1 MPAAVQEPAAILAR
15 MVQDYT
21 GLPTAAADMQP
32 VAAGA
37 SGRSIM
43 RAHGV
48 LGIHWTAARADNNDF
63 LPAAHELAAAGIRV
77 PAVLVEQDLGDGCG
91 ACLVQDL
98 GERDILSLKHAP
110 WAEKKAAYTAA
121 LRTLRPLYDSFRP
134 QREMQPPFD
143 AALYRWEQGYFAE
156 HLIGR
161 HLGGDADAFLAHPA
175 LQNMAAWLAELPRV
189 PVHRDCQSQNIML
202 AGGEAY
208 LIDFQGMRYG
218 REEYDLASLLYDPYM
233 ELTAAERAELLEQRA
248 ALGAPA
254 LDSAVFAA
262 CALQRLMQALGA
274 FANIGHNQGKTWY
287 LDKIPAAL
295 AALRAVA
302 DAALTASA
310 DASPLTPAAAWI
322 RQHIT
327 K

>member
-1 MPAAVQEPAAILAR
+1 MPADTQNPAAILAR
-15 MVQDYT
+15 MVQDHT
-21 GLPTAAADMQP
+21 GVPTAAADMHS

-43 RAHGV
+43 RARGV

-63 LPAAHELAAAGIRV
+63 LPAAQELAAAGIRV
-77 PAVLVEQDLGDGCG
+77 PAVLAEQDLGNGNG

-98 GERDILSLKHAP
+98 GERDLLSLKNAP

-143 AALYRWEQGYFAE
+143 AALYRWEQAYFAE

-161 HLGGDADAFLAHPA
+161 HLGGDEEAFLAHPA
-175 LQNMAAWLAELPRV
+175 LQAMAEWLAALPRV

-202 AGGEAY
+202 AGEEAY

-233 ELTAAERAELLEQRA
+233 GLNADERAELLTVRA
-248 ALGAPA
+248 ELGAPA
-254 LDSAVFAA
+254 LDSSVYAA

-274 FANIGHNQGKTWY
+274 FANIGHNQGKAWY
-287 LDKIPAAL
+287 LAQIPAAL
-295 AALRAVA
+295 SALCEVA
-302 DAALTASA
+302 DTALAASD

>member
-1 MPAAVQEPAAILAR
+1 MPTSASRSAAEILAR

-21 GLPTAAADMQP
+21 GAPTAAADMQP

-43 RAHGV
+43 RARGV

-63 LPAAHELAAAGIRV
+63 LPAARELAAADIRV
-77 PAVLVEQDLGDGCG
+77 PAVLAEQELGGGCG

-98 GERDILSLKHAP
+98 GTRDILSLKHAP
-110 WAEKKAAYTAA
+110 WAERKAAYTEA
-121 LRTLRPLYDSFRP
+121 LRTLRPLYDTFRP

-143 AALYRWEQGYFAE
+143 AALYRWEQAYFAE
-156 HLIGR
+156 HFIGR
-161 HLGGDADAFLAHPA
+161 HLGGDAAAFLAHPA
-175 LQNMAAWLAELPRV
+175 LQDMAEWLGSLPRV

-202 AGGEAY
+202 AGGHAW

-218 REEYDLASLLYDPYM
+218 REEYDLASLLCDPYM
-233 ELTAAERAELLEQRA
+233 ELSAAERAELLEVRA
-248 ALGAPA
+248 SLGAPA
-254 LDSAVFAA
+254 LSPDIYTA

-287 LDKIPAAL
+287 LGRIPAAL
-295 AALRAVA
+295 AALREVA
-302 DAALTASA
+302 DNAPDTT
-310 DASPLTPAAAWI
+310 PLAPAAAWI

-327 K
+327 M